1 MSRAARHQKFY
12 DSLAPEESMLL
23 TLRDEL
29 YAGSWDTMIE
39 DLKDRLKGKPY
50 IFKLVNRIEED
61 IDRISR
67 LRDYEKKNSV
77 NLREFGQMPVEQ
89 GKARKD
95 KEA

>member
-1 MSRAARHQKFY
+1 MGVPSKHQKFY
-12 DSLAPEESMLL
+12 DALRPEETMLI

-29 YAGSWDTMIE
+29 YAGSWDTMVE

-61 IDRISR
+61 LQRIER
-67 LRDYEKKNSV
+67 LREYEGRNQV
-77 NLREFGQMPVEQ
+77 NLADLAHPTVAE

-95 KEA
+95 K